1 MWFFGKRKID
11 RLLDVKE
18 LEKKRDE
25 EEPLKLEKGDL
36 PAMLIAALI
45 VFGPVVLGAMAIITL
60 LAALFGAFR

>member
-45 VFGPVVLGAMAIITL
+45 VFGPVVIGAMIVITL